1 MPKVLEFIVKGI
13 CWIFLFWDTDVNE
26 NRAHVH
32 VGRKVGKKASAKL
45 CKIWLEPEVDM
56 AVQGDLTDLQVKQVL
71 DLAKIYREQLLQQW
85 AIFKRGEKVRII
97 KIRKK

>member
-26 NRAHVH
+26 SRAHVH
-32 VGRKVGKKASAKL
+32 VGRKVGKKASVRL
-45 CKIWLEPEVDM
+45 CKIWLEPEVEV
-56 AVQGDLTDLQVKQVL
+56 AVQGDLTDSQVKQVL
-71 DLAKIYREQLLQQW
+71 ELTQAYREQLLQQW
-85 AIFKRGEKVRII
+85 AIFKKGEKVRII